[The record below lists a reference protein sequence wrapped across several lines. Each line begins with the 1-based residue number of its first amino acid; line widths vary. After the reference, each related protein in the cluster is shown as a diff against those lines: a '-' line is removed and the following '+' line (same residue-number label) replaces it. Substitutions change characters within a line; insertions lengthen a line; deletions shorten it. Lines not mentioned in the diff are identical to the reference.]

1 MSSDGWKRR
10 PGDRAD
16 GRVICGLRPVALG
29 GSEGVLALGVAA
41 LTLPARA
48 REP

>member
-1 MSSDGWKRR
+1 
-10 PGDRAD
+10 
-16 GRVICGLRPVALG
+16 VALE

>member
-1 MSSDGWKRR
+1 MDGTTSWRPDKWSSHL
-10 PGDRAD
+10 RAVS
-16 GRVICGLRPVALG
+16 GGALG

>member
-1 MSSDGWKRR
+1 MSSDGWEKVVL
-10 PGDRAD
+10 ATEQM
-16 GRVICGLRPVALG
+16 G
-29 GSEGVLALGVAA
+29 GSSVGFVGAWEVQKGVLALGVAA

>member
-1 MSSDGWKRR
+1 MRNVVL
-10 PGDRAD
+10 ATEQM
-16 GRVICGLRPVALG
+16 G
-29 GSEGVLALGVAA
+29 GSSVGFVGWRFEVQKGVLALGVAA